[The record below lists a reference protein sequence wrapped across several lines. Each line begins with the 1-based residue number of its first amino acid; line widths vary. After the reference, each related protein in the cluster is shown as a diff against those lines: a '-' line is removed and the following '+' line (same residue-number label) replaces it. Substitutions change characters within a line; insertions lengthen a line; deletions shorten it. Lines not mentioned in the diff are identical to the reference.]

1 MKKTVKI
8 QYMKSSNNYYV
19 YIPRKMIKE
28 MDLKPG
34 EEVEITVTKKNV
46 PD

>member
-1 MKKTVKI
+1 MEEKTVKI
-8 QYMKSSNNYYV
+8 QYMKTSNNFYV

-34 EEVEITVTKKNV
+34 EEVIITVAKKNV
-46 PD
+46 